1 MQYQSKTTWIHY
13 GGTYVPHSGTL
24 TLLPP
29 RILPEFWRTRRSFHN
44 ERSSH
49 RRLQATQW
57 LATYYYCTA
66 KIPFFMQILRSVSKC
81 SLRTTP
87 YKLVWCG
94 YKNSGT
100 DILRCH
106 QTSFFF
112 MWCSPNVVSSDDD
125 DDDNS
130 LIFLYFGAQALQTL
144 WWCKKDKAK
153 LQLWK
158 KYFPIRFAW
167 RKASTKLQRWWLHQ
181 KSLNTL
187 NNN

>member
-1 MQYQSKTTWIHY
+1 MYHIVVHLPCFLPEFSLNSDAPGVLFIMRGAVTE
-13 GGTYVPHSGTL
+13 GCRPHSG
-24 TLLPP
+24 
-29 RILPEFWRTRRSFHN
+29 
-44 ERSSH
+44 
-49 RRLQATQW
+49 LQPN
-57 LATYYYCTA
+57 YYCTA
-66 KIPFFMQILRSVSKC
+66 KIPFLTQILRSVSKW

-87 YKLVWCG
+87 YKLVRCG

-112 MWCSPNVVSSDDD
+112 MRCSPNVVSSDDD
-125 DDDNS
+125 DDDDP

-144 WWCKKDKAK
+144 WRCKKDKAK
-153 LQLWK
+153 LQLRK
-158 KYFPIRFAW
+158 KYFPIRFAR
-167 RKASTKLQRWWLHQ
+167 RKASTKLQRWWLRQ